1 MDFSWVK
8 KSIFFL
14 SFLRKLIILNSDND
28 NHFHSEI
35 RERIGGG
42 KQMSV
47 KKRKY
52 PFRVVMSVGL
62 ASVLA
67 FLSGCGASEQ
77 AASTNQV
84 TSGKAEE
91 KKQGITVPVK
101 DYTFDTAGNMFA
113 YAEFELSGEP
123 MVEALGLNLDVLD
136 PAKVDQPSVFDYTAG
151 IESYEYSE
159 EAMYEVVE
167 KSGLGLHM
175 VHAPEV
181 KRLAQQAGKKEN
193 ETLAHRFVELADAVG
208 YAPEEITRNM
218 YPTFIEYSK
227 ADPHYIQPVDTGK
240 FADGE
245 NGTYIPKYQVDFASL
260 RWDRAKMDKTLTPA
274 AYGATFL
281 KQALWAGDFL
291 GGTHK
296 KDTDEELEAKTSTD
310 DKDPNIRLGVSS
322 VDGMQGMILAEQMWN
337 KTSYIRD
344 NLFYNPQTKKLEK
357 ATGAAYDPKKKL
369 VYLPH
374 AILVAENGEKEYVN
388 AQSLEVKDARS
399 LLKDQWLMLWPAA
412 EYFGMTDQR
421 AANTNTN
428 PAFRAVYD
436 GKPFPAAPKQNTDN
450 LTDNDVVSNDPYS
463 VNRDIMLQVFKN
475 IEAMHWNEKEGI
487 FVDEHDGQ
495 KAGKHMDMFDAGYT
509 LEALRIFQRAVDGLP
524 VGYASGDDAKG
535 LDTQE
540 GKAALAMIKKQADF
554 ILANMIDEQ
563 GLVANGWTIGEGKD
577 KEEPTL
583 LAQTGAIRGLTAAFL
598 ATKEEKYREA
608 ARKIYAAMDQTMWD
622 AEAKAYKTSGDKYEY
637 DAFTAGAVSGAFR
650 MAIASLHNIATD
662 KEKLPALERKTI
674 ISRYVDFY
682 NQVIDGPALD
692 QGMQASEF
700 WDTGDFYKEGDKS
713 GNTDNDN
720 VPQIQAGHGQHGIAP
735 VLLSVEVK
743 KEGK

>member
-1 MDFSWVK
+1 
-8 KSIFFL
+8 
-14 SFLRKLIILNSDND
+14 
-28 NHFHSEI
+28 
-35 RERIGGG
+35 
-42 KQMSV
+42 
-47 KKRKY
+47 
-52 PFRVVMSVGL
+52 MSVGL

-67 FLSGCGASEQ
+67 FMSGCGATKE
-77 AASTNQV
+77 AASNTTKV
-84 TSGKAEE
+84 EE
-91 KKQGITVPVK
+91 KKQTVTVPVK

-123 MVEALGLNLDVLD
+123 MVEALGLDLDVLD
-136 PAKVDQPSVFDYTAG
+136 PAQVDKPSVFDYTAG

-159 EAMYEVVE
+159 EAMYELVQ

-175 VHAPEV
+175 VHAPAI
-181 KRLAQQAGKKEN
+181 KQLAQQAGKKEN
-193 ETLAHRFVELADAVG
+193 EILVQRLMTLADTVG
-208 YAPEEITRNM
+208 YAHEEITRNM

-227 ADPHYIQPVDTGK
+227 GDPHYIQPVDTAK
-240 FADGE
+240 YADGE

-260 RWDRAKMDKTLTPA
+260 RWNRDKMDKTLNPA

-296 KDTDEELEAKTSTD
+296 KDTDEELEAKTPTD

-337 KTSYIRD
+337 KTAYIR
-344 NLFYNPQTKKLEK
+344 NSLFYNPQTGKMEK

-374 AILVAENGEKEYVN
+374 SIAVTENGDKDYTN
-388 AQSLEVKDARS
+388 AQALTVKDARS
-399 LLKDQWLMLWPAA
+399 VLRDQWLMLWPAA

-421 AANTNTN
+421 EANPNTN

-436 GKPFPAAPKQNTDN
+436 GKPFPSAPKQNIDN
-450 LTDNDVVSNDPYS
+450 NPNNDISADDPYS
-463 VNRDIMLQVFKN
+463 VNRDVLLQVFKN
-475 IEAMHWNEKEGI
+475 IQAMHWNEKEGV
-487 FVDEHDGQ
+487 FVAEHDG
-495 KAGKHMDMFDAGYT
+495 KAAGTHMDTFDAGYT
-509 LEALRIFQRAVDGLP
+509 IEALRIFQRAIDGLP

-535 LDTQE
+535 LGTAE
-540 GKAALAMIKKQADF
+540 GKVALDMIKKQADF
-554 ILANMIDEQ
+554 IMTKMINEN
-563 GLVANGWTIGEGKD
+563 GLVANGWTIGTGKD
-577 KEEPTL
+577 TGDATL

-598 ATKEEKYREA
+598 ATKDEKYRDA
-608 ARKIYAAMDQTMWD
+608 ARKIYVAMDKQMWD
-622 AEAKAYKTSGDKYEY
+622 AEAKAYKTSGTKYEY

-650 MAIASLHNIATD
+650 MAIASLHNVSAD
-662 KEKLPALERKTI
+662 KEKFPELERKAI

-682 NQVIDGPALD
+682 DRVIDGPALD

-713 GNTDNDN
+713 NNTDNDN
-720 VPQIQAGHGQHGIAP
+720 VPQIQAGHGQYGIAP
-735 VLLSVEVK
+735 VLVPVEVK
-743 KEGK
+743 KGN